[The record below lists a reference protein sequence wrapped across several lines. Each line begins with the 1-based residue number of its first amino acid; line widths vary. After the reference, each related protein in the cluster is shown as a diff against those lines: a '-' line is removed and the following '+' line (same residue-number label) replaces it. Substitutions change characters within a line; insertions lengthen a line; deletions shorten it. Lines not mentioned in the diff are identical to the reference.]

1 MITTS
6 GYCVLILKKQFH
18 EHFNSVMMFLILA
31 DFVSPVDKYQF
42 SQHCKVVT
50 LLVLAIFFL
59 SEPCLQPQLTRST
72 YSEFKTLDGAGKVFK
87 DANVPP

>member
-50 LLVLAIFFL
+50 LLVLAIFFIRTMSSATTDQKYIFRIQKIGWCRKSL
-59 SEPCLQPQLTRST
+59 
-72 YSEFKTLDGAGKVFK
+72 
-87 DANVPP
+87 